1 MKGIEI
7 CDKFLN
13 VPILQGG
20 MGVGISMSNL
30 AGAVALQGGM
40 GTISTA
46 CAGYKEDDY
55 LKNPQEADMRA
66 LTKYIQTAKEIAN
79 GNGMVAINA
88 MVATTRYAQSVQTAI
103 KAGVDAVVCG
113 AGLPL
118 TLPSIVGDAKVAI
131 APIVSS
137 ARAATLICKTW
148 WKRYAKLPD
157 FIVVEGSKAGGH
169 LGFDADAIINKTVPS
184 LEHIITEVV
193 QAVESFIPLVG
204 RAIPVFGAGGVYT
217 GGDIKKIVDA
227 GGAGGQIATRFIATP
242 ECDATQGYK
251 DVIISACEDDAVIIK
266 SPVGMPGRA
275 VNTQLVQK
283 IAKSNL
289 QENKSCVNCI
299 TTCSPAKTPFC
310 ISNALIAAAKGDVE
324 NGLFFCGS
332 NVGLINKMSSVK
344 DIMDSLKT
352 QWEAAK

>member
-7 CDKFLN
+7 CGKVLN
-13 VPILQGG
+13 VPVLQGG
-20 MGVGISMSNL
+20 MGIGVSMSSL

-46 CAGYKEDDY
+46 CAGYKEADY

-66 LTKYIQTAKEIAN
+66 LTNYIQTAKEIAN

-88 MVATTRYAQSVQTAI
+88 MVATTRYVQSVQTAV

-118 TLPSIVGDAKVAI
+118 ALPDIVGDAKVAI

-169 LGFDADAIINKTVPS
+169 LGFDVDDIINKTAPNIEQLVA
-184 LEHIITEVV
+184 EVV
-193 QAVESFIPLVG
+193 KAVETYIPLVG

-251 DVIISACEDDAVIIK
+251 DVIIGACEGDDVIIK

-275 VNTQLVQK
+275 VNTPLVQK
-283 IAKSNL
+283 IAKGNL
-289 QENKSCVNCI
+289 QQNKQCVRCI
-299 TTCSPAKTPFC
+299 STCSPDKTAFC

-332 NVGLINKMSSVK
+332 NVGLVDKMSSVK
-344 DIMDSLKT
+344 EIMDSLKA